1 MAVTKPWLQ
10 ESRKAAQSL
19 VTPQPS
25 YLSARPGFYLGYLRG
40 RSFPPKKTLLSL
52 QYFKITKSNYIEK
65 IIQTRRGQC
74 T

>member
-1 MAVTKPWLQ
+1 MRLLASAFTIVFVWTGPKPWLQ

-40 RSFPPKKTLLSL
+40 RSFPPPPPKKNIVI
-52 QYFKITKSNYIEK
+52 ITVFLNY
-65 IIQTRRGQC
+65 
-74 T
+74 

>member
-1 MAVTKPWLQ
+1 MRLLASAFTIVFVWTGPKPWLQ

-40 RSFPPKKTLLSL
+40 RSFPPPPKKNIVI
-52 QYFKITKSNYIEK
+52 ITVFLNY
-65 IIQTRRGQC
+65 
-74 T
+74 